1 MKENPFSDAHEI
13 LHKSI
18 TYFGIHMGTAP
29 PLHFALDFDGTICPI
44 DTTDF
49 LLETFA
55 DPHWH
60 VIESRWQAGEISSR
74 ECLAEQVALIRA
86 TPDEIRRVLADIT
99 LDPDVVR
106 FVAAVH
112 RLGAGV
118 SVVSDGFDISILPLL
133 AAAGLDLPVSCNR
146 MLPAGTDQWVASFS
160 NSNEGCGSGTCKCA
174 ATEAATRLVLVGD
187 GRSDFCLARRADLVL
202 AKGSLATFC
211 AEEALPHIAISS
223 FADALAVLPAV
234 FSEMSPSMPASAGP
248 SFEDLNA

>member
-1 MKENPFSDAHEI
+1 
-13 LHKSI
+13 
-18 TYFGIHMGTAP
+18 MGTAP
-29 PLHFALDFDGTICPI
+29 TLHFALDFDGTICPI

-60 VIESRWQAGEISSR
+60 AIESQWQAGAISSR

-86 TPDEIRRVLADIT
+86 TPDAIRRALADIT
-99 LDPDVVR
+99 LDPDVAR
-106 FVAAVH
+106 FVAAV
-112 RLGAGV
+112 RRRGAGV
-118 SVVSDGFDISILPLL
+118 SVVSDGFDISIMPLL

-146 MLPAGTDQWVASFS
+146 MLPAGTDQWMASFS
-160 NSNEGCGSGTCKCA
+160 NASEGCGSGTCKCA
-174 ATEAATRLVLVGD
+174 ATVDATRLVLIGD

-223 FADALAVLPAV
+223 FADALAALPAL
-234 FSEMSPSMPASAGP
+234 FPEMSPTMPASAGP